1 MAPLEEYHKT
11 SKQISRM
18 RKDTYNSLVHPPL
31 PKPDRERLER
41 KTARGLVDEEFSKW
55 VHLVKRNREAPTVYF
70 SQEVV
75 NLGKSTVGAI
85 ASEFQPRTEF
95 EMRMA
100 SVLNDKEVSEAHRED
115 GARLLELNQ
124 ASSVIYFIPCSNGFA
139 GQPPRTCITPKQ
151 IFYIRTCLAKA
162 RDNPSNLC
170 LILII
175 LILFKKN

>member
-1 MAPLEEYHKT
+1 MAPLEGHHKT

-18 RKDTYNSLVHPPL
+18 RKDTYKSVVHPPL
-31 PKPDRERLER
+31 PKPERERLER
-41 KTARGLVDEEFSKW
+41 KAARGLVDEEFSKW

-100 SVLNDKEVSEAHRED
+100 SVLNDNEVSEAHRED

-124 ASSVIYFIPCSNGFA
+124 ASSVIYLIPCSVGFA
-139 GQPPRTCITPKQ
+139 GQPDRPGP
-151 IFYIRTCLAKA
+151 A
-162 RDNPSNLC
+162 
-170 LILII
+170 
-175 LILFKKN
+175 

>member
-18 RKDTYNSLVHPPL
+18 RKDTYKSLVHPTL

-41 KTARGLVDEEFSKW
+41 KAARGLVDEEFSKW

-70 SQEVV
+70 NQEVV

-100 SVLNDKEVSEAHRED
+100 SVLNDNEVSEAHRED

-124 ASSVIYFIPCSNGFA
+124 ASSVIYFIPCRLHDVVLGSRVNSTRPGPA
-139 GQPPRTCITPKQ
+139 
-151 IFYIRTCLAKA
+151 
-162 RDNPSNLC
+162 
-170 LILII
+170 
-175 LILFKKN
+175 